1 MSEKIS
7 IFSLPVF
14 DMISW
19 NGLHLKTALLTFS
32 VQSAR
37 MCATVR

>member
-19 NGLHLKTALLTFS
+19 NGLHLKTALCQTALKTF
-32 VQSAR
+32 Q
-37 MCATVR
+37 